1 MGVRTADGGDVAEYR
16 AQSAAAGALTA
27 PVMRPE
33 TKMPLLPGW
42 NATSKGCSAQR
53 AEHSSPPSL
62 DISRRMRRGRFWSGT
77 AAARRERKNNPSFR
91 VDSAGPSVKNFSREP
106 PGRYAVGSRY
116 SLIQII
122 VFPAPTDAP
131 SPMTPTASSRPTRR
145 VGRFSA
151 PARMSRSHSVAMA
164 CLFPWA

>member
-16 AQSAAAGALTA
+16 APSAAAGALTA

-77 AAARRERKNNPSFR
+77 AAAR
-91 VDSAGPSVKNFSREP
+91 AGEEKAKVVSRGMSRGLGALKFLESP
-106 PGRYAVGSRY
+106 PDAVGSRY

-131 SPMTPTASSRPTRR
+131 SPMTSTASSRPTRR
-145 VGRFSA
+145 VGRFSV

-164 CLFPWA
+164 CLFPLA

>member
-1 MGVRTADGGDVAEYR
+1 VGVRTADGGDVAEYR

-77 AAARRERKNNPSFR
+77 AAAR
-91 VDSAGPSVKNFSREP
+91 
-106 PGRYAVGSRY
+106 GRGK
-116 SLIQII
+116 
-122 VFPAPTDAP
+122 T
-131 SPMTPTASSRPTRR
+131 TRR
-145 VGRFSA
+145 FAWIPLGR
-151 PARMSRSHSVAMA
+151 
-164 CLFPWA
+164 LLKIFPE